1 MATVAAIVA
10 VVVRIAAARVA
21 AVGVAVVAVAARV
34 VVEHTG
40 VLDRAGWVCTAACR

>member
-10 VVVRIAAARVA
+10 VVVGAA
-21 AVGVAVVAVAARV
+21 AARV

-40 VLDRAGWVCTAACR
+40 VLDRAG

>member
-10 VVVRIAAARVA
+10 VVVGAV
-21 AVGVAVVAVAARV
+21 AVGVAAAARV

-40 VLDRAGWVCTAACR
+40 VLDRAG